1 MKNIVSCSLL
11 ILAACGIAQDLSLVK
26 ARVYG
31 AQARE
36 CLQVVDQDGVP
47 VAGAKVSGGLQT
59 GGGLN
64 DFTPICGTTNTNGEY
79 VIQGKCTNRI
89 RCDIV
94 KDGYYRSEF
103 LMSSYGYTHSVKNG
117 KWQPFGGVTVIT
129 LRRIKTL
136 GTLSVPKGFG
146 SSVGSWGIPAWG
158 RWVGF
163 DLEKFDWTAPYGT
176 GEKSDMLIRFA
187 SNIKNAYFDFK
198 ISMDVCFTN
207 NPFGGAYICKKTTGS
222 DFTWSECADTN
233 ETFVT
238 EFNYTCERR
247 PDGTRVIDRLPD
259 DSYLVFR
266 TRTTVDSS
274 GNLASAHYGV
284 ISGGW
289 LFGSETMRVG
299 DACFNSKENDAR
311 IEDGYYLRKDVKE
324 HLDFGH

>member
-1 MKNIVSCSLL
+1 MRDNEHEWRIRHTREMHKQNTVRYCKGRVLSVGIPYVELRIHAQREKRQMATVWGRYGNHLAPYKNSGDVI
-11 ILAACGIAQDLSLVK
+11 
-26 ARVYG
+26 
-31 AQARE
+31 
-36 CLQVVDQDGVP
+36 
-47 VAGAKVSGGLQT
+47 GAK
-59 GGGLN
+59 
-64 DFTPICGTTNTNGEY
+64 
-79 VIQGKCTNRI
+79 RI
-89 RCDIV
+89 RQQCW
-94 KDGYYRSEF
+94 E
-103 LMSSYGYTHSVKNG
+103 
-117 KWQPFGGVTVIT
+117 
-129 LRRIKTL
+129 L
-136 GTLSVPKGFG
+136 GHTGM
-146 SSVGSWGIPAWG
+146 G

-247 PDGTRVIDRLPD
+247 PDGTRVIDRLSD